1 MNNEQIHNVALY
13 LRLSKEDELVG
24 QSESIQNQRDFI
36 TRYVLEQ
43 GWNIVD
49 IYIEACEIIEPQSLT
64 QDSHSMSQMGVVKLL
79 YY

>member
-1 MNNEQIHNVALY
+1 MNDYQTYNAALY

-43 GWNIVD
+43 DWNIVD
-49 IYIEACEIIEPQSLT
+49 VYIEACGIIEPT
-64 QDSHSMSQMGVVKLL
+64 
-79 YY
+79 